1 MFDSQLLPFDNAFRE
16 LGATPLE
23 SPTWEA
29 DPSQFPFE
37 SGVEWNKLIL
47 DNYTYDIGGPPDVLD
62 IAAEPASVYTGSV
75 TLAGPT
81 VVTEVARNS
90 QLAVQFNGTDALYED
105 TDPTSSTHGDGT
117 DWTVFSVVC
126 PRAFSSTGG
135 TDADGRGVWAFS
147 DYFMGLTMYNNGGA
161 DKLRLYAF
169 DAGGSTAYPIDLNVH
184 AGRWCVSTASLGK
197 DLVLRSQVSLD
208 RVGTAVMPSGP
219 VTGVTVVQFGYN
231 AGSLLYGQMD
241 LAVYAVSPSGSL
253 PASRVRD
260 IVRYLEA
267 VYGPQTPCLVLLA
280 GQWVRLPS
288 TAPYGS
294 RISFSSG
301 NYVCAPNAGSSLV
314 LSSGQL
320 STAANEEDVR
330 VPPP

>member
-1 MFDSQLLPFDNAFRE
+1 MFDYQFLPFDNAFRE

-23 SPTWEA
+23 SPAWEA

-47 DNYTYDIGGPPDVLD
+47 DSYTYDIGGPPDVLD
-62 IAAEPASVYTGSV
+62 IAAEPGSTYTGAV

-90 QLAVQFNGTDALYED
+90 DLAVKFNGADALYED
-105 TDPTSSTHGDGT
+105 TDPTSSIYGDGT

-126 PRAFSSTGG
+126 PRSFGSVGG
-135 TDADGRGVWAFS
+135 TDGDGHGVWAFS
-147 DYFMGLTMYNNGGA
+147 DYFVGLTMFNDGGA
-161 DKLRLYAF
+161 NKLRLYAF
-169 DAGGSTAYPIDLNVH
+169 DSGGSVGYPIDLNVH
-184 AGRWCVSTASLGK
+184 AGRWCVSAASLGK
-197 DLVLRSQVSLD
+197 DLVLRGQVGLD
-208 RVGTAVMPSGP
+208 RSGTAAMPSGP
-219 VTGVTVVQFGYN
+219 VTGATVVQFGYN
-231 AGSLLYGQMD
+231 SGSLQYGEMD

-253 PASRVRD
+253 PVSRVRD

-267 VYGPQTPCLVLLA
+267 VYGPQVPCLVLLA
-280 GQWVRLPS
+280 GQWAQVPA

-294 RISFSSG
+294 RISFDSG
-301 NYVCAPNAGSSLV
+301 AYVCEPTTGSSLV
-314 LSSGQL
+314 LSAGQL